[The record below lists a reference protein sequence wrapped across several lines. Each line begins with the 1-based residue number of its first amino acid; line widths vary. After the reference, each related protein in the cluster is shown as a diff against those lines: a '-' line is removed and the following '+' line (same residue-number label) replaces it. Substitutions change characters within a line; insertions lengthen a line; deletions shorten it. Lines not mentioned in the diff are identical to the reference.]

1 MLTTEEQF
9 DQHLQ
14 QFSSMPGA
22 RVVVSH
28 VFRHY
33 DFQRKLV
40 ENGEHYSTQIYPC
53 SPSTKHPVGDV
64 AGFHS
69 PERMFKYHCSTN
81 KNPGIPCQVRL
92 ETYNSVTSKWELVK
106 KETYEPKTNE

>member
-22 RVVVSH
+22 RVVVCYCH
-28 VFRHY
+28 VFQKTWQSEER
-33 DFQRKLV
+33 FT
-40 ENGEHYSTQIYPC
+40 TQIYPC

-106 KETYEPKTNE
+106 KETYEPTRD